1 MKLEIFNL
9 DETLTENYLEFCCDE
24 LSVYPDF
31 ITIEATDTPL
41 KNGALG
47 LCYEVEFKD
56 EYYIIVYKGNR
67 NITEIFDTISHEMIH
82 VKQFMTQGLSQ
93 KIREHMPIYGE
104 RWWEKE
110 AKKNSFALV
119 QKYVDNLYDMV

>member
-1 MKLEIFNL
+1 MKKEIFNL

-41 KNGALG
+41 KDGALG

-56 EYYIIVYKGNR
+56 EYYIIVYKGDR

>member
-1 MKLEIFNL
+1 MKKEIFNL

-41 KNGALG
+41 KDGALG

-56 EYYIIVYKGNR
+56 EYYIIVYKGDR

-110 AKKNSFALV
+110 AKKKSFALV

>member
-1 MKLEIFNL
+1 MKLEILGLEN
-9 DETLTENYLEFCCDE
+9 TLASKFINFCCDE
-24 LSVYPDF
+24 LSVYPDI

-41 KNGALG
+41 RNGALG

-56 EYYIIVYKGNR
+56 EYYIIVYKGDR
-67 NITEIFDTISHEMIH
+67 NITEIYNTISHEMIH
-82 VKQFMTQGLSQ
+82 VKQFMTQSLTQ

-110 AKKNSFALV
+110 AKKNSFGLV
-119 QKYVDNLYDMV
+119 EKYVDILYDMV